1 MTDDDKLEAFLAGD
15 RLDDVAIFLTHE
27 FLDDQGKIANMG
39 EAVED
44 GVVLVVPGERGRAL
58 LPKLVGE
65 DAMEFASGAMGTESH
80 VERDLTG
87 GDCPDAEEEGEHAAE
102 LVFAFAEDENEE
114 VGGKYGEGDVI
125 HAYARCTCGTA
136 YSDRWVVG
144 E

>member
-1 MTDDDKLEAFLAGD
+1 MDREQFLAGEATD
-15 RLDDVAIFLTHE
+15 AVALYLGDSTVDDVDTLAERSYAKRTE
-27 FLDDQGKIANMG
+27 N
-39 EAVED
+39 

-65 DAMEFASGAMGTESH
+65 DAMEFAGTAMQNESH
-80 VERDLTG
+80 VARDLTG
-87 GDCPDAEEEGEHAAE
+87 GDCPDDDGEGTHETE
-102 LVFAFAEDENEE
+102 FVFAFAEDENEE

-136 YSDRWVVG
+136 YSDRWVVD